1 MPLGSIFYAKI
12 YIFCEKT
19 YNCQNFGR
27 KIILLTIEE
36 YFFSKFKIT
45 RWNSAINK
53 EGFLAFSLCSK
64 SEAVTQRNFVKK
76 SFLENLQNSQENSQ
90 SLFFNKK
97 AISKVIRKTIVPSF
111 MFHFNSFEVCCPL
124 CKESKNIQFSPLNQW
139 NKK

>member
-1 MPLGSIFYAKI
+1 MQK
-12 YIFCEKT
+12 YIFFVKKLTIVKT
-19 YNCQNFGR
+19 GR
-27 KIILLTIEE
+27 KIMLLTIEE

-45 RWNSAINK
+45 RWNGAINK

-97 AISKVIRKTIVPSF
+97 TISKVIRKTIVPSF
-111 MFHFNSFEVCCPL
+111 MFRFNSFEVCRPL
-124 CKESKNIQFSPLNQW
+124 CKESKNIQFSPLNQ
-139 NKK
+139 